1 MRLELDCALERSG
14 AMEHKNSCPGKD
26 VVCIEMDIRREVRG
40 KHTSVGAAGA
50 TEFTGSL
57 APLACFVL
65 SRPKIFFIVSARE
78 RESQTALAAH
88 APAAC

>member
-1 MRLELDCALERSG
+1 MER
-14 AMEHKNSCPGKD
+14 KNSCPGKD

-50 TEFTGSL
+50 TEFTDSL

-78 RESQTALAAH
+78 RESNSTGRTRPGCLLTM
-88 APAAC
+88 